1 MGGGSS
7 AVLSLVSLA
16 FVICSLFA
24 FIGKN
29 LVIGGWTADSSQIS
43 PLRFSAGSFRLF
55 FCILCFRNLI
65 FCYLSDFFCC
75 LFSSFFLPFQVLF
88 FPIQEEEFGD
98 RSSFPHPYP
107 FPMGILAL
115 LNVYPQKRTSPLLEV
130 YLPYDPSCLLA
141 DGLSAGWSM
150 AGQLDGLCWSVSS

>member
-55 FCILCFRNLI
+55 FCILCSINLI
-65 FCYLSDFFCC
+65 FLLPIRLFLLPIQLIFSAFSGTFFSYSGRRIGKQI
-75 LFSSFFLPFQVLF
+75 FFPSSLPF
-88 FPIQEEEFGD
+88 
-98 RSSFPHPYP
+98 PYGNTSTVECISPKKNLP
-107 FPMGILAL
+107 FVG
-115 LNVYPQKRTSPLLEV
+115 
-130 YLPYDPSCLLA
+130 
-141 DGLSAGWSM
+141 
-150 AGQLDGLCWSVSS
+150 SVSSIWPFMSVGRWFVSRLVDGWSVGWSLLVC